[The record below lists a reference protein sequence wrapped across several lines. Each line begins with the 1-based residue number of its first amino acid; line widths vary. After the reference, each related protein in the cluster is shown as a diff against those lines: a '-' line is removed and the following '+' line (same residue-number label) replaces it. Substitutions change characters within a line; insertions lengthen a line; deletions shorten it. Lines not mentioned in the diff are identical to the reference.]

1 MADLPTKNAGLVST
15 FVPFVRAHDTRPVQP

>member
-1 MADLPTKNAGLVST
+1 MADMPKMNLGLVST